1 MSADEHE
8 AGGPDPQDVA
18 SALARA
24 LPGLHRAMER
34 RLAQDFGHP
43 KPPEN
48 QLALL
53 RLVRARDGI
62 TVREAAEALLM
73 KPNNLSA
80 LVSQMT
86 AAGMLHKEQDPDD
99 RRIVHLH
106 VAEESLG
113 HLNEVDALFRGYVAA
128 GLDALDA
135 GKRADVHRALTA
147 LEELARHIDPAA
159 D

>member
-8 AGGPDPQDVA
+8 AGGTDPRDVA

-34 RLAQDFGHP
+34 RLARDFGHP

-48 QLALL
+48 QLAVL

-80 LVSQMT
+80 LVSQMVN
-86 AAGMLHKEQDPDD
+86 AGMLRKEQDPDD

-113 HLNEVDALFRGYVAA
+113 HLNAVDTFFRDYVTRALE
-128 GLDALDA
+128 ALGA
-135 GKRADVHRALTA
+135 EERADIRRALPA

>member
-1 MSADEHE
+1 MSNGERGTTE
-8 AGGPDPQDVA
+8 SRDVA

-24 LPGLHRAMER
+24 LPGLYRAMER
-34 RLAQDFGHP
+34 RLARDFPHP

-48 QLALL
+48 QLAVL

-80 LVSQMT
+80 LVSQMV
-86 AAGMLHKEQDPDD
+86 AGGLLLREQDPDD

-128 GLDALDA
+128 GLEALDDEDKA
-135 GKRADVHRALTA
+135 IIHKALPA